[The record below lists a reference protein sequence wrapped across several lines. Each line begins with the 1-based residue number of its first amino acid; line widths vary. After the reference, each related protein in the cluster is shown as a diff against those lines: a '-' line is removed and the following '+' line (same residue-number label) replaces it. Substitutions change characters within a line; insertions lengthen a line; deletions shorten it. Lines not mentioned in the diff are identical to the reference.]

1 MLTEKP
7 TPETHPDIF
16 GEYRAGSPYWRDTF
30 FKDAAQKFLIESPR
44 DFAMAMSMRD
54 EFNRTTKEISLARKV
69 LARSGV
75 AAGFMLFPIIA
86 IYGGSYI
93 TETVDG
99 NNNVGAITTAL
110 TLIAGL
116 TFALV
121 ITAGGILLA
130 VNCLYALDT
139 GEFHFTR
146 EPKFTIIALKYA
158 TAEKLNLHRSQRKV
172 AVALYSIVRMSDEN
186 LNSVDLHAFARAY
199 DDYMD
204 MFTFVL
210 ANRNELSATLLDEY
224 VESLD
229 AKAAIV
235 AEEAR
240 KICAITQSREEFIAQ
255 ANEESREMQQEF
267 TDIQARTMMPPN
279 M

>member
-1 MLTEKP
+1 
-7 TPETHPDIF
+7 
-16 GEYRAGSPYWRDTF
+16 
-30 FKDAAQKFLIESPR
+30 
-44 DFAMAMSMRD
+44 
-54 EFNRTTKEISLARKV
+54 
-69 LARSGV
+69 
-75 AAGFMLFPIIA
+75 
-86 IYGGSYI
+86 
-93 TETVDG
+93 
-99 NNNVGAITTAL
+99 
-110 TLIAGL
+110 
-116 TFALV
+116 
-121 ITAGGILLA
+121 
-130 VNCLYALDT
+130 
-139 GEFHFTR
+139 
-146 EPKFTIIALKYA
+146 
-158 TAEKLNLHRSQRKV
+158 
-172 AVALYSIVRMSDEN
+172 MSDEN